1 MILSNDCWMRDTC
14 GKIKKG
20 NTECLQAD
28 LFCKKLFRVDYLFNQ
43 SLLSIPQRKRV
54 NFTFDTGYKDEAH
67 DLQQIKEI
75 IIPIEEDIETFVNS
89 GRNVYIHSANCGNG
103 KTSWAIRLI
112 QDYINAIWY
121 KSDLKCRALFIN
133 VPRFLL
139 TLKDNITD
147 KSDYIQHIKDNVL
160 EADLVVWDEVGVKSL
175 TTYEHENLYNL
186 INTRIDAGKS
196 NIYTSNLSK
205 EELEEKIGERLYS
218 RIVNLSTEVL
228 FIGVDKRG
236 IK

>member
-1 MILSNDCWMRDTC
+1 MILSNNCWMKDNC
-14 GKIKKG
+14 GKVKKG
-20 NTECLQAD
+20 DTSCLQQD
-28 LFCKKLFRVDYLFNQ
+28 TFCKKLFKVDYLFNE
-43 SLLSIPQRKRV
+43 SLLSIQQRKRV
-54 NFTFDTGYKDEAH
+54 DFTFDNGYEDEVH
-67 DLQQIKEI
+67 DLNQIQQI
-75 IIPIEEDIETFVNS
+75 IIPIERNIESFVDS
-89 GRNVYIHSANCGNG
+89 GKNIYIHSKNCGNG

-121 KSDLKCRALFIN
+121 KSDLRCRALFIN

-186 INTRIDAGKS
+186 INARIDAGKS
-196 NIYTSNLSK
+196 NIYTSNLYK

-218 RIVNLSTEVL
+218 RIVNLSTEVE
-228 FIGVDKRG
+228 FIGIDKRG